1 VISDQHRPTRAVVD
15 LAAIR
20 HNVAVLR
27 ETAAPAEL
35 CAVVKADGYG
45 HGAAAVAAAA
55 VDAGATWLAVAL
67 VEEGQALRAAGI
79 EAPIL
84 VLAEPPTSSLPAA
97 IAADLA
103 VTIYSS
109 ERAAQLDEAARVAG
123 TRARAHLKVDT
134 GMHRVG
140 VPRGDWDAIL
150 AARSSWLR
158 VEVEAVWTHLACADE
173 PGNPVTDE
181 QLDRFE
187 EFLARA
193 EAAGLRPATTHAAN
207 SAAALIH
214 PRARRDLVR
223 VGIALYGLS
232 PGDAVAASE
241 HGLRPAL
248 ELVTEVSF
256 VKRVPAGSAVSY
268 GHTWTAPTEGWLA
281 TLPIGYA
288 DGVPRL
294 LSNRAAVVLG
304 GRRRPIVGT
313 VCMDQLLVWC
323 GDDRPE
329 EGDEVVLLGRRGD
342 EAVTGEEWA
351 GLAGTITYE
360 IVCGL
365 GARVPREYRDG
376 DG

>member
-1 VISDQHRPTRAVVD
+1 MVD

-20 HNVAVLR
+20 HNVTVLR
-27 ETAAPAEL
+27 DAAAPAEV
-35 CAVVKADGYG
+35 CAVVKAGGYG
-45 HGAAAVAAAA
+45 HGAAAVATAA

-79 EAPIL
+79 DAPIL
-84 VLAEPPTSSLPAA
+84 VLAEPPASSFGAA

-103 VTIYSS
+103 ITIYTP
-109 ERAAQLDEAARVAG
+109 ERAEQLDRAARDAG

-150 AARSSWLR
+150 AARPGWSH

-181 QLDRFE
+181 QLDRFD

-193 EAAGLRPATTHAAN
+193 AATGLRPTITHAAN
-207 SAAALIH
+207 SAGALIH

-223 VGIALYGLS
+223 AGIAVYGLS
-232 PGDAVAASE
+232 PSDAVAAADHE
-241 HGLRPAL
+241 LRPAL
-248 ELVTEVSF
+248 ELMTEVSF
-256 VKRVPAGSAVSY
+256 VKRIPAGSAVSY
-268 GHTWTAPTEGWLA
+268 GHTWTAPDEGWLA

-294 LSNRAAVVLG
+294 LSNRAAVILR

-323 GDDRPE
+323 GDERPD

-342 EAVTGEEWA
+342 EAVTAEEWA
-351 GLAGTITYE
+351 GLVGTITYE

-365 GARVPREYRDG
+365 GARVPREYRDS